1 MKVNL
6 TKTAVYDFHEE
17 KFTAIPNAIFNNLIS
32 GQEPINEEVE
42 GEMVFFANVSDY
54 VNGRKDYRFSDNK
67 PVYVNDKGQVFVF
80 IEPFRADES
89 TNTQEDTEVAAQSE

>member
-32 GQEPINEEVE
+32 GQEATSEEVE

-54 VNGRKDYRFSDNK
+54 VKGRKDYHFNEDR
-67 PVYVNDKGQVFVF
+67 PVYVNDNGQVFAF
-80 IEPFRADES
+80 INS
-89 TNTQEDTEVAAQSE
+89 